1 MDRVSPSRGFVEP
14 EMELLEPEMELLLLF
29 DGISGIDS
37 KGWKFE
43 AAELVEFRGQCQ
55 LKVEPMREPSEKK
68 YRLGKDYYIDGQNTQ
83 LIFLKKCSLGEGS
96 KAPKLQRGWIF
107 WTMIFYSLKNSGQV
121 LSNGGSIFILSS
133 VEVGH

>member
-55 LKVEPMREPSEKK
+55 LKVEPMREPSEVVHAENV
-68 YRLGKDYYIDGQNTQ
+68 LLSG
-83 LIFLKKCSLGEGS
+83 SL
-96 KAPKLQRGWIF
+96 
-107 WTMIFYSLKNSGQV
+107 
-121 LSNGGSIFILSS
+121 
-133 VEVGH
+133 